1 MQAKTVEE
9 LAMIEQVLFWCFSWK
24 DDAMS
29 WFTDE
34 LSKQT
39 WRAIADGENQAMVVW
54 KSGRENVGPLATMP
68 LSETE
73 TTDDGEE
80 VYCPDQSDMFRLQ
93 AVLMLP
99 HIARLFAKIETGEYD
114 APRIRVEVR
123 GICEAIEDT
132 MELCVDS
139 FELGIE

>member
-1 MQAKTVEE
+1 
-9 LAMIEQVLFWCFSWK
+9 
-24 DDAMS
+24 MS

-34 LSKQT
+34 LGKQT

-114 APRIRVEVR
+114 AARIRVEVR
-123 GICEAIEDT
+123 DICEAIEDT
-132 MELCVDS
+132 MELRVES